1 MNKYEIETA
10 ILTEFAQFMPTI
22 EHLPFDTIGAR
33 PLVLNCKRKMNKIRL
48 KSRMLSN

>member
-22 EHLPFDTIGAR
+22 EHLPFDKAL
-33 PLVLNCKRKMNKIRL
+33 PKMRKEAWRF
-48 KSRMLSN
+48 

>member
-22 EHLPFDTIGAR
+22 EHLPFDKALPKNTGCQT
-33 PLVLNCKRKMNKIRL
+33 PGTKL
-48 KSRMLSN
+48 